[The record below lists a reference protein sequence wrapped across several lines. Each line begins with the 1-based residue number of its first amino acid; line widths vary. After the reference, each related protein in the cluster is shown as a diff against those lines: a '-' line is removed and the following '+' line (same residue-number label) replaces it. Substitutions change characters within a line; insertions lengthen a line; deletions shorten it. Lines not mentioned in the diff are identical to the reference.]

1 LLAEVAAYGL
11 AISNARH
18 IRDGFQMF
26 LRRQRK
32 AEGAIN
38 VKLTSVR

>member
-11 AISNARH
+11 AVSNARH
-18 IRDGFQMF
+18 MRTPFRLF
-26 LRRQRK
+26 VRRQRK